1 MNWEVKIEKKFGKK
15 LMGNGT
21 RGLCTERKRTMEKVV
36 KSERLTDRLWNLIEN
51 PITQVM
57 GAIVADAIQA
67 HTTGNYESICP
78 ETAYLGTTN
87 QNGMVVSK
95 WGYKPYSDHHKH
107 LARKIVHY
115 HFEIRESESE
125 LFITLVNN

>member
-51 PITQVM
+51 PMTQVM

-67 HTTGNYESICP
+67 HTTGNY
-78 ETAYLGTTN
+78 
-87 QNGMVVSK
+87 
-95 WGYKPYSDHHKH
+95 
-107 LARKIVHY
+107 
-115 HFEIRESESE
+115 
-125 LFITLVNN
+125 